1 MRHLTIDEFDEAWK
15 VFHENKDWFPH
26 VRKSHVRTRLERGQ
40 LILQDNV
47 LITYH
52 KNKNSRKIGRDT
64 DVSVTSGSHIIHQII
79 NITPGKGNAKKV
91 INDFF
96 DFVGTDV
103 YLTVRAENIAAN
115 KFYEKV
121 GMHKVGYINW
131 SDGNMLG
138 NVWKRVIDND

>member
-1 MRHLTIDEFDEAWK
+1 MRHLTLNEFDEAWK
-15 VFHENKDWFPH
+15 VFHANKEWFPH
-26 VRKSHVRTRLERGQ
+26 VRKSHVRTRLEKQQ
-40 LILQDNV
+40 LILQDDV

-64 DVSVTSGSHIIHQII
+64 DVTVTSGSHMIHQII
-79 NITPGKGNAKKV
+79 NATQGKGNAKKV

-103 YLTVRAENIAAN
+103 YLTVRSENTIAN

-121 GMHKVGYINW
+121 GMEEVGFINW
-131 SDGNMLG
+131 SGGKMPG
-138 NVWKRVIDND
+138 KVWKKRYEN